1 MEIRNTIAFEGEI
14 MLLQWAESSTRGRTV
29 TFLLD
34 NESESHPFRDFTIK
48 SGKRAGQR
56 FMCVLVQIGDDEQP
70 VEQQQ
75 RYSQLAFLFC
85 KDPAFWHWASE
96 RSFDTVNSEETARG
110 WMLGLL
116 GFSSRS
122 EIDQSEENRNRFD
135 MLIKIPFNAYR
146 HELQEPV

>member
-1 MEIRNTIAFEGEI
+1 MDADQIISFKGEV

-34 NESESHPFRDFTIK
+34 NDSESHPFRDFTIK

-56 FMCVLVQIGDDEQP
+56 FMCVLVQIGDDERP

-75 RYSQLAFLFC
+75 RYSQLAYLFC
-85 KDPAFWHWASE
+85 KDPTFWHWASE
-96 RSFDTVNSEETARG
+96 RSFDRVDSEESAKG
-110 WMLGLL
+110 WMLSLL

-122 EIDQSEENRNRFD
+122 DIDLNDEHRTRFD
-135 MLIKIPFNAYR
+135 LLIKIPFNSYR

>member
-1 MEIRNTIAFEGEI
+1 MDSKTISFQGEV

-34 NESESHPFRDFTIK
+34 NENESHPFRDFTIK
-48 SGKRAGQR
+48 NGKRAGQR

-75 RYSQLAFLFC
+75 RYSQLAYLYC

-96 RSFDTVNSEETARG
+96 RSFDNVTNEESARG
-110 WMLGLL
+110 WMLSLL
-116 GFSSRS
+116 GFNSRS
-122 EIDQSEENRNRFD
+122 EIDQSDESRNRFD